1 MFDQIFTRPTVVAR
15 HHAAPLA
22 TERRGYLDHLA
33 SQGWSHLYLRKTAAY
48 LLVITRMLRL
58 GERPGIVISIEEI
71 EGTAKRWAKRRVK
84 RKNHKPGRCS
94 KGSFTSIAV
103 NWLESIARLELR
115 PDRVSR
121 FEPWLVEFDDYMLRE
136 RGLSEATRRGRRW
149 SINHCLSQLGTGDSL
164 ADLTITDVDSLL
176 RSLGEQ
182 RGNSRAT
189 LQKFA
194 GDLRAFFRFGATRG
208 WCRKGLA
215 DAINSPRVYSLAS
228 LPSGPSWE
236 DVKRL
241 LALTEGDSRS
251 DIRARAILML
261 LAMYG
266 LRAGEVRQLRLEDF
280 DWERELLSVRCSKT
294 RKGRVFPLC
303 RPVGDAV
310 LRYIKEVRPR
320 TNHRELFLSLRGPIQ
335 PFTNIW
341 PIVADRLRRL
351 GVTSTHH
358 GPHALRHACATHL
371 LAEGLSLKQIGD
383 HLGHSDPDATRIY
396 AKVDINGLRQVADM
410 DLGGLL

>member
-1 MFDQIFTRPTVVAR
+1 MFDQLFTRPAALAR
-15 HHAAPLA
+15 HRDAPLA
-22 TERRGYLDHLA
+22 KERSGYLDHLA
-33 SQGWSHLYLRKTAAY
+33 SQERSHGYLRKTAAY

-71 EGTAKRWAKRRVK
+71 EETAKRWAKRRVK

-94 KGSFTSIAV
+94 KASFTSIATG
-103 NWLESIARLELR
+103 WMETIARLEHR
-115 PDRVSR
+115 PNCVSR
-121 FEPWLVEFDDYMLRE
+121 FEPWLAEFDDYMLRE
-136 RGLSEATRRGRRW
+136 RGLSDATRRGRRW
-149 SINHCLSQLGTGDSL
+149 SINHCLSQLGEGDSL
-164 ADLTITDVDSLL
+164 TDLTITDIDLL
-176 RSLGEQ
+176 LQSLGEQ

-215 DAINSPRVYSLAS
+215 EAIRSPRVYSLDS
-228 LPSGPSWE
+228 LPSGPSWD

-251 DIRARAILML
+251 DIRDRAILML

-266 LRAGEVRQLRLEDF
+266 LRAGEVRRLRLEDF
-280 DWERELLSVRCSKT
+280 DWEGELLSVRCSKT

-310 LRYIKEVRPR
+310 LRYIREVRPR
-320 TNHRELFLSLRGPIQ
+320 TSHREVFLSLHGPIQ
-335 PFTNIW
+335 PFTHIW
-341 PIVADRLRRL
+341 PIVAHRLRHL
-351 GVTSTHH
+351 GVTTTHH